1 MATITAKQ
9 VKELRERTGAGMMDC
24 KKALVKA
31 NGDIEKAI
39 DILRE
44 NGSAKAAKKSARIA
58 AEGLAE
64 YAIDGNDA
72 VLVEV
77 NSETDFV
84 SSNDKFKKLVA
95 DITTSLLKNK
105 PADLKAALA
114 APMGDGTI
122 QDAITS
128 LTAVIG
134 EKLTLR
140 RFQLVTK
147 NDDEVFGAYKHNG
160 GAIAALVTMKGGSEE
175 AAKNIAMHV
184 AAINPE
190 YLDKDSVPADELK
203 RQTEVFTKETE
214 KEGKPAKIVPMI
226 VKGRVNKYLSEICLV
241 DQPYVKNDDQTVAEY
256 AKSVNDGVVTNFLRY
271 EVGEGIE
278 KRQEDFAAEVAEQM
292 N

>member
-1 MATITAKQ
+1 MAKITAKL
-9 VKELRERTGAGMMDC
+9 VKELRDRTGAGMMDC

-31 NGDIEKAI
+31 DGDIEKAVN
-39 DILRE
+39 ILRE
-44 NGSAKAAKKSARIA
+44 NGVVKAAKKSGRIA

-72 VLVEV
+72 VIVEV

-84 SSNDKFKKLVA
+84 ASNDKFIKLVD
-95 DITTSLLKNK
+95 DITKAILAAK
-105 PADLKAALA
+105 PKDLKEAMAAKL
-114 APMGDGTI
+114 GDGTI
-122 QDAITS
+122 ESAITD

-140 RFQLVTK
+140 RFQFMTK
-147 NDDEVFGAYKHNG
+147 NDDEVFGAYKHNK
-160 GAIAALVTMKGGSEE
+160 GAIVALAKVQGGSAEV
-175 AAKNIAMHV
+175 AKNVAMHV

-190 YLDKDSVPADELK
+190 YLDKDSVPADELA

-241 DQPYVKNDDQTVAEY
+241 DQPYVKDDKMTVGEY
-256 AKSVNDGVVTNFLRY
+256 AKSENAKVTGYLRF
-271 EVGEGIE
+271 EVGEGLE
-278 KRQEDFAAEVAEQM
+278 HRSEDFAAEVAEQM
-292 N
+292 K

>member
-190 YLDKDSVPADELK
+190 YLNKDSVPADELK

-214 KEGKPAKIVPMI
+214 QEGKPAKIVPMI

-241 DQPYVKNDDQTVAEY
+241 DQPYVKDDKQTVAEY
-256 AKSVNDGVVTNFLRY
+256 AKSVNNGVVTNFVRY
-271 EVGEGIE
+271 EVGEGIA

>member
-1 MATITAKQ
+1 MAKITAKL
-9 VKELRERTGAGMMDC
+9 VKELRDRTGAGMMDC
-24 KKALVKA
+24 KKALVQA
-31 NGDIEKAI
+31 DGDIEKAI

-84 SSNDKFKKLVA
+84 SSNDKFKKLVN
-95 DITTSLLKNK
+95 DITASLLKNK
-105 PADLKAALA
+105 PTDLKAALA

-122 QDAITS
+122 QDAITN

-140 RFQLVTK
+140 RFQLVSK
-147 NDDEVFGAYKHNG
+147 QDDEVFGAYKHNG
-160 GAIAALVTMKGGSEE
+160 GAIAALVTMKGGSED

-190 YLDKDSVPADELK
+190 YLNKDSVPADELK

-214 KEGKPAKIVPMI
+214 QEGKPAKIVPMI

-241 DQPYVKNDDQTVAEY
+241 DQPYVKDDKQTVAEY
-256 AKSVNDGVVTNFLRY
+256 AKSVNNGVVTNFVRY
-271 EVGEGIE
+271 EVGEGIA

>member
-1 MATITAKQ
+1 MANITAKQ
-9 VKELRERTGAGMMDC
+9 VKELRDRTGAGMMDS

-44 NGSAKAAKKSARIA
+44 NGVAKAAKKSGRIA

-64 YAIDGNDA
+64 YAFDGNDA
-72 VLVEV
+72 VVVEV

-84 SSNDKFKKLVA
+84 SSNDKFIKLVDDVTKA
-95 DITTSLLKNK
+95 ILVAK
-105 PADLKAALA
+105 PANVDEALKAPL
-114 APMGDGTI
+114 GDSTI
-122 QDAITS
+122 GDAITN

-134 EKLTLR
+134 EKITLR
-140 RFQLVTK
+140 RFDLITK

-160 GAIAALVTMKGGSEE
+160 GAIVAVVTLKGNSEE

-190 YLDKDSVPADELK
+190 YLNKDSVPKADFD
-203 RQTEVFTKETE
+203 RQKEVFTKETE
-214 KEGKPAKIVPMI
+214 NEGKPAKIIPKI
-226 VKGRVNKYLSEICLV
+226 VEGRVNKYLSEICLV
-241 DQPYVKNDDQTVAEY
+241 DQPYVKDGDMTVAEY
-256 AKSVNDGVVTNFLRY
+256 AKSEGCEVVGYKRY

-278 KRQEDFAAEVAEQM
+278 KKQEDFAAEVKEQM
-292 N
+292 K